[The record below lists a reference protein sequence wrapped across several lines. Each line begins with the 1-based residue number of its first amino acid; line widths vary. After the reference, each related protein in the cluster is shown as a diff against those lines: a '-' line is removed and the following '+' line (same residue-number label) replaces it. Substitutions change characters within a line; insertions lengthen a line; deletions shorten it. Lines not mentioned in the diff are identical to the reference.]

1 MRRFILIFLIVGTFV
16 FASSDDINVLSK
28 KADKFKGKFDK
39 VILYDLADVHV
50 KKTGMNLRVEETAI
64 KVLSRRGCNQYHT
77 VSLFYDP
84 LTMEMKV
91 AEAEVIRKDGT
102 KVKVDLKNIKRYPQP
117 ARAIYWP
124 NIRISIPFGLLEPG
138 DIVRYK
144 LDKKGFSYALL
155 ADEDG
160 DSRYTPPMK
169 GHFYDIVNF
178 QEYSPVLH
186 KRYAV
191 EFPAG
196 KPVQYRFY
204 RGDVNS
210 AAEFTDYGRKYIFEK
225 RDIPAIKREPHMLGQ
240 DDTAYRLLISTT
252 RKWEDKSEW
261 FYKVNENYS
270 FNVTEEVRKKVKELI
285 AKCKTDEEKVDV
297 LNHWVAHYIRY
308 SGISMGK
315 GEGFTLHS
323 SEMIMRDR
331 TGVCK
336 DKASLLVTFLRAAGF
351 DAYPA
356 MTMAGAKIENFP
368 ADHFNHCVVALR
380 EKDGSFTMLDPTW
393 IPWVREQWSSAEQE
407 QQYLVGYK
415 KGQTLMTTPY
425 SPPEK
430 HFYNLDVN
438 CRLDR
443 NGKLTGT
450 FSVECEGQTDSR
462 LRRYLRR
469 NHKVE
474 GTAYLINLVK
484 SSWPQAKITSLSY
497 HNPEDLSKR
506 MTVNIRVEIPGYALK
521 DGKKLYFK
529 SPALWYTKAD
539 RINRDLGMRIKGK
552 DRTWGI
558 RSGCTKMYRIKE
570 AIRFDGKLISTKA
583 DTLKKKSH
591 KGKFA
596 DITVKS
602 NLSGKYLKT
611 DLVMKLKKRIYPKE
625 AFKDLKE
632 VLSSFNDA
640 EGKILSVEL

>member
-1 MRRFILIFLIVGTFV
+1 MQRFILLFLFIGSLIY
-16 FASSDDINVLSK
+16 ASPDNISDFSK
-28 KADKFKGKFDK
+28 KADKYKGKFAR
-39 VILYDLADVHV
+39 VVLYDYADVHV
-50 KKTGMNLRVEETAI
+50 KKTGMNIREEETAI

-84 LTMEMKV
+84 LTMVMEV
-91 AEAEVIRKDGT
+91 AEAEVIRKNGERE
-102 KVKVDLKNIKRYPQP
+102 KVDLKDIKKYPQP

-124 NIRISIPFGLLEPG
+124 NIRVSIPFGLLEPG

-144 LDKKGFSYALL
+144 LKKKGFSYALL
-155 ADEDG
+155 ADEAG

-178 QEYSPVLH
+178 QEYVPVLH

-191 EFPAG
+191 EFPSG
-196 KPVQYRFY
+196 KPVQYKFY
-204 RGDVNS
+204 RGDVSS

-225 RDIPAIKREPHMLGQ
+225 KDIPAIKREPHMLGQ

-252 RKWEDKSEW
+252 VKWEDKSEW

-270 FNVTEEVRKKVKELI
+270 FNITDEVKAKVKELI
-285 AKCKTDEEKVDV
+285 AKCKNDEEKIDV

-323 SEMIMRDR
+323 SEMIMKDR

-380 EKDGSFTMLDPTW
+380 EKDGKFRMLDPTW

-415 KGQTLMTTPY
+415 EGQTLMTTPY

-438 CRLDR
+438 CRIDK
-443 NGKLTGT
+443 NGTLTGT
-450 FSVECEGQTDSR
+450 FAVECEGQTDSR
-462 LRRYLRR
+462 MRRYLRR
-469 NHKVE
+469 NHKAE
-474 GTAYLINLVK
+474 STAYLVNLIK
-484 SSWPQAKITSLSY
+484 SAWPQAQIKSMNY
-497 HNPEDLSKR
+497 HNPWDLSRR
-506 MTVNIRVEIPGYALK
+506 MTVNIKVVIPGYGIK
-521 DGKKLYFK
+521 DGKKLYFR

-539 RINRDLGMRIKGK
+539 RINRDLGMRLSGK
-552 DRTWGI
+552 KRTWGI

-570 AIRFDGKLISTKA
+570 VVRFDGKPALGKK
-583 DTLKKKSH
+583 DLLKSESH

-596 DITVKS
+596 DFILKS
-602 NLSGKYLKT
+602 KLSGKILRT
-611 DLVMKLKKRIYPKE
+611 DLTMKMKKRIYPKE
-625 AFKDLKE
+625 AFGDLKE
-632 VLSSFNDA
+632 VISSFKDA
-640 EGKILSVEL
+640 EEKILSVEL